1 MENLYKQVK
10 GYDLKIS
17 LKEFERI
24 VITDYFDILENNK
37 DHSLI
42 TEINS
47 LPLKNMSALLPIYNI
62 ETTAK
67 KIEIGEYCIIKFQ
80 DIGHY
85 FKDKAYLLSD
95 TQMEMFTEEGFQ
107 NVPFVEIIVEARDE
121 RFAIEVP

>member
-67 KIEIGEYCIIKFQ
+67 KIEIGEYCII
-80 DIGHY
+80 
-85 FKDKAYLLSD
+85 
-95 TQMEMFTEEGFQ
+95 
-107 NVPFVEIIVEARDE
+107 
-121 RFAIEVP
+121 